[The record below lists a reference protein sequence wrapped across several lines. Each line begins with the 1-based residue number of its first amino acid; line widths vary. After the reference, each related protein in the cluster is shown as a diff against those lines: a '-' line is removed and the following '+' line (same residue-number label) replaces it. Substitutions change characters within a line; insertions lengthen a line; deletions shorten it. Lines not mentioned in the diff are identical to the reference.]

1 LIGCISSAGQ
11 VLCPGPNCPQDP
23 CTGVRSSPLGYTANW
38 TVRGDVVYFQVSAN
52 TPGWVG
58 IGFSLNR
65 FMPQSDVV
73 VGAADGSGNS
83 FIVDG
88 YATSKSMP
96 QEDANSDLQEASVS
110 RSGGIITMQFARKRV
125 TDDTSR
131 DISLDQCVYL
141 LHAWGRGVRNYAS
154 KQYFYHSI
162 RRFVSSRKVCF
173 PNSTLCPPECP
184 VKGQI
189 YYPQCAPCDG
199 SCNQPLVPCLAI
211 CKQGCA
217 CPRGQVIDRAQNRC
231 VALNECP
238 SKCPVKGQIYYPQC
252 APCDG
257 SCNQPLVPC
266 LAICKQGCAC
276 PRGQVIDRAQNR
288 CVALNECPSSEI
300 FMLHVRTHVLGLTN
314 QCPHT

>member
-1 LIGCISSAGQ
+1 MKFALVAPILLSLLCDVQGQ

-173 PNSTLCPPECP
+173 PNSTLCPPG
-184 VKGQI
+184 K
-189 YYPQCAPCDG
+189 
-199 SCNQPLVPCLAI
+199 NQ
-211 CKQGCA
+211 K
-217 CPRGQVIDRAQNRC
+217 RC
-231 VALNECP
+231 RL
-238 SKCPVKGQIYYPQC
+238 Y
-252 APCDG
+252 
-257 SCNQPLVPC
+257 
-266 LAICKQGCAC
+266 
-276 PRGQVIDRAQNR
+276 
-288 CVALNECPSSEI
+288 
-300 FMLHVRTHVLGLTN
+300 GLWSLYM
-314 QCPHT
+314 